1 MVRERRRGH
10 AERCTRGGH
19 RSERP
24 AAHRY
29 AAGVGDWGVHPPP
42 LLPTALQAGN
52 EPPPTGP
59 PAPLVE
65 RLFNTLDPVLQAE
78 GRKREE
84 GWESSLQ
91 EAGLADLT
99 VDASAKDDDGPPTW
113 EMFCAAAAAV
123 PIGQNAYGREVM
135 LTAQVGAF
143 DLQGRVDFVVLLW
156 RDGRAVL
163 RLVECKASRR
173 DRTYQ
178 RLQVCMYLM
187 MVARLLET
195 EPLVVGGR
203 RLGRDDLEAVV
214 ARIDEAT
221 NESQEILRLEPLD
234 LSMEEADLTR
244 LLAADGQLAAIA
256 HTDLDQLGYQLDQKC
271 DGCVFNVDCLPETG
285 RMRRHELLGVSAA
298 TATALRAAG
307 LATLDDLAEVD
318 LAGEAARAV
327 RADPGFTESLE
338 QLKVLAAVRR
348 TTLPGGGVDPDAYPV
363 QSLPNAP
370 ASQLP
375 EHEIGGE
382 RLLRVY
388 LCVDYDYTENRLG
401 ALAAH
406 ITRSDWQVHTDFVPE
421 DPAQPDGRRVPEP
434 AVKERRQDGVDEQ
447 GRKRWVTRQLQ
458 GREVVV
464 SKGSEW
470 SGRYEEDTGAERE
483 LIQNFIRQL
492 VDAISDVA
500 GTELARVHFYVWS
513 RSEMARLVEACSRAS
528 SRLLGALRELLGC
541 RESLEQLIYSCLQD
555 EVDRRFA
562 LGWTGRGLAV
572 VASLPWFGRR
582 YHWRRMVSGRPVDL
596 DRVFTQDIFD
606 FKTTLGLTADGAW
619 ARSERDTATS
629 HRFEIR
635 SRFHDSLTAPYWRA
649 VWGTLPDP
657 DDPRLPRDVANAI
670 RRYNEAQRPNRLT
683 EYLKARTHALRWVE
697 EGVRFKNPEIDKP
710 QLNVEELH
718 RFTLGVA
725 NAAQA
730 GVDFLRLDHFVHG
743 TDWVA
748 WHLLSTATRV
758 PTGRTLP
765 ISEVVAHDGGR
776 LTAVIDLTGHDLDYA
791 ALEARC
797 PFGPGSM
804 VRLSPH
810 SGDPAQG
817 QTVRQLLRGGKTC
830 VITSIDWRTGQVAL
844 EGMFTNATR
853 YILLSVTSD
862 PGPVF
867 EHATI
872 DESPSDFVAGRVE
885 SRLTAGLGT
894 HVFDWFDPE
903 RPQIPPRVPLP
914 RVDRDRWQA
923 VLSEVT
929 PGEGEDRLAV
939 DQQSAVLDGLDSRV
953 QLLQGPPGTGKT
965 MTSAVSV
972 VLRAA
977 HRLQTGDVLLV
988 AANTHTAVNNLLNR
1002 VQAVAPAVQEA
1013 AAQAGVRMPRLTV
1026 AKVHSSPPFSDPL
1039 GPPGLDFFSRPSV
1052 RIVNRE
1058 RAGAVLV
1065 VGGTTSAVLKLAA
1078 ELDQRQ
1084 PWGRSPNGFQTR
1096 LLVVDEASMMVF
1108 PHFLALASLVGP
1120 DGDIMLAGDHRQLAP
1135 ILAHDWEHEDRPPA
1149 VLYQPYASAYNA
1161 VRDIA
1166 RKPDVLQSQVQQSAL
1181 RYTFRLPPLIVELI
1195 ARLYR
1200 LDEIELEGIARAEPR
1215 LEFAVEST
1223 RSPWQAVWDSPV
1235 GLYLVLHSE
1244 QVSRQSNEFE
1254 AELVRRLL
1262 GNAPLLPDGSVAV
1275 ITPHRAQRS
1284 LLATRLADLDSV
1296 DLVDTVE
1303 RLQGGERPTVIVSG
1317 TASDPNAI
1325 SANAEFLLDLNRS
1338 NVAFSRAR
1346 DRLVVVCAQ
1355 TLLDHIPA
1363 DLEDY
1368 QSAMLWKALRALC
1381 TRLIAMEEIA
1391 GHRVQVL
1398 TVPAALTEA
1407 HPPTSAELATSLTS
1421 ADEP

>member
-1 MVRERRRGH
+1 MPEDPTTSPSGVDGQPALATLRVSEIGEYIR
-10 AERCTRGGH
+10 H
-19 RSERP
+19 RSCQRRFKLEMN
-24 AAHRY
+24 HRRL
-29 AAGVGDWGVHPPP
+29 ARR
-42 LLPTALQAGN
+42 LPF
-52 EPPPTGP
+52 
-59 PAPLVE
+59 VE

-84 GWESSLQ
+84 EWEASLQ

-99 VDASAKDDDGPPTW
+99 VEARPDDENGPPTW
-113 EMFCAAAAAV
+113 SMFRAAV
-123 PIGQNAYGREVM
+123 TAVLPGQDAYGREVA
-135 LTAQVGAF
+135 LSTQIGAF
-143 DLQGRVDFVVLLW
+143 ELQGRVDFLLLLW

-178 RLQVCMYLM
+178 RLQVCLYLL
-187 MVARLLET
+187 MVARLLDA

-203 RLGRDDLEAVV
+203 RLGRGDLEAVV

-221 NESQEILRLEPLD
+221 SESQEILRLDPLD
-234 LSMEEADLTR
+234 LSMEEADVGR
-244 LLAADGQLAAIA
+244 LLAADGQLAEIA
-256 HTDLDQLGYQLDQKC
+256 RTELDELGYQLDQKC
-271 DGCVFNVDCLPETG
+271 DGCVFNVDCLPESA
-285 RMRRHELLGVSAA
+285 RERRHELLGVSAA
-298 TATALRAAG
+298 TAAALRRAG
-307 LATLDDLAEVD
+307 LATLDDLADVD
-318 LAGEAARAV
+318 LAGDAARAV
-327 RADPGFTESLE
+327 RANPGFTDSLE
-338 QLKVLAAVRR
+338 QLKVLARVRR
-348 TTLPGGGVDPDAYPV
+348 TTLPGGGADPDTFAV

-382 RLLRVY
+382 RLVRVY

-406 ITRSDWQVHTDFVPE
+406 VTRSDWQLHTDFVPE
-421 DPAQPDGRRVPEP
+421 DPAQPDGRRVPE
-434 AVKERRQDGVDEQ
+434 AALKERKQDGVDEH
-447 GRKRWVTRQLQ
+447 GRKRYATRPLQ
-458 GREVVV
+458 GRDVIVY
-464 SKGSEW
+464 KGSEW
-470 SGRYEEDTGAERE
+470 TGRYEQDTGAERE
-483 LIQNFIRQL
+483 LIQTFVRQL
-492 VDAISDVA
+492 VDAIADVA
-500 GTELARVHFYVWS
+500 STEHARVHFYVWS

-572 VASLPWFGRR
+572 VTSLPWFGRR

-606 FKTTLGLTADGAW
+606 FKTTLGLTAAGAW
-619 ARSERDTATS
+619 ARSQTDTASS

-657 DDPRLPRDVANAI
+657 DDSRLPRDVASAI
-670 RRYNEAQRPNRLT
+670 RRYNEAQRPNRLH
-683 EYLKARTHALRWVE
+683 EYLRARGHALRWIE

-710 QLNVEELH
+710 LLNLDELH
-718 RFTLGVA
+718 RFTLGVDD
-725 NAAQA
+725 AAQA
-730 GVDFLRLDHFVHG
+730 GVDFLRLDHFVRG

-748 WHLLSTATRV
+748 WHLLSAATRV

-765 ISEVVAHDGGR
+765 VSEVVAHDGGR
-776 LTAVIDLTGHDLDYA
+776 LTAVIDLAGHDLDFA

-810 SGDPAQG
+810 SGDPSRG

-830 VITSIDWRTGQVAL
+830 VVTSIDWRTGQVAL
-844 EGMFTNATR
+844 EAMFTRDSR
-853 YILLSVTSD
+853 YVLLSVPSD

-867 EHATI
+867 AHATI

-894 HVFDWFDPE
+894 HVFAWFDPE
-903 RPQIPPRVPLP
+903 RPEVPPRDPLAASE
-914 RVDRDRWQA
+914 RDQLRA
-923 VLSEVT
+923 AL
-929 PGEGEDRLAV
+929 GAIAAGGGDDRLAA
-939 DQQSAVLDGLDSRV
+939 DQQQAILDGLESRV

-965 MTSAVSV
+965 MTTAVAAL
-972 VLRAA
+972 LRAA
-977 HRLQTGDVLLV
+977 HGLEAGDIVLV
-988 AANTHTAVNNLLNR
+988 AANTHTAVDNLLR
-1002 VQAVAPAVQEA
+1002 RIQAVEPAVTRA
-1013 AAQAGVRMPRLTV
+1013 AARAGMRPPRVKV
-1026 AKVHSSPPFSDPL
+1026 AKVHSSPPITDPL
-1039 GPPGLDFFSRPSV
+1039 GPPAIDFVFRPSV

-1065 VGGTTSAVLKLAA
+1065 IGGTTSALLKLAG
-1078 ELDQRQ
+1078 ELGQRQ
-1084 PWGRSPNGFQTR
+1084 PWSRSADAFQVP

-1108 PHFLALASLVGP
+1108 PHFLALASLVQP

-1161 VRDIA
+1161 VRDISL
-1166 RKPDVLQSQVQQSAL
+1166 KPGVPPAAVRRSAL
-1181 RYTFRLPPLIVELI
+1181 RYTFRLPPLIVDLI

-1200 LDEIELEGIARAEPR
+1200 LDEIELEGIARAEPH
-1215 LEFAVEST
+1215 VEVADDAA
-1223 RSPWQAVWDSPV
+1223 RSSWQAVWDHPV

-1244 QVSRQSNEFE
+1244 HASRQSNEFE
-1254 AELVRRLL
+1254 VELIRQLL
-1262 GNAPLLPDGSVAV
+1262 RHAPPLPDRSVAV

-1284 LLATRLADLDSV
+1284 LLTTRLSDFAATV

-1317 TASDPNAI
+1317 TASDATAI

-1381 TRLIAMEEIA
+1381 TRLVAVEDVA
-1391 GHRVQVL
+1391 GHTVQVL
-1398 TVPAALTEA
+1398 TVPVA
-1407 HPPTSAELATSLTS
+1407 LATPRPRQQDLHPSLTS
-1421 ADEP
+1421 ASQAW